1 MKIKSLS
8 AAIATALVLSTGTVS
23 AGEGSSLDVGRL
35 AISGYGD
42 VTLIS
47 QDNLKDANGN
57 NVQNN
62 VQARFIPI
70 FLFQMSEK
78 IHIESELE
86 ISTTP
91 EGETEVVLEYLNMH
105 YFLND
110 NTILTAG
117 KFLLPFGQFGAN
129 LHPSWINKGASNPG
143 IYGGH
148 GGNGSLGGVT
158 GIMGDTGVNVSNT
171 WSLGDAGKV
180 FTDFYVV
187 SGPRQEAGDHGGG
200 VDMDVKKGDNN
211 ASFAYGGRVAYAFL
225 PQWEIGVS
233 YYTGDYS
240 DDGDLNY
247 NAYNIDFNWIG
258 SFASVRGEI
267 FGSTAETEGE
277 DEPVPPEEHGED
289 WIKDFDKE
297 GWYIQGTWQ
306 ARQLGKAWLNP
317 IELVVRYSD
326 SSSDFDGS
334 ISPDFEEDAG
344 RMGSRMYYGVNYW
357 LEPSAVLKFGAESTS
372 IDNEGGGLGELVDDR
387 IFLQLAFGF

>member
-42 VTLIS
+42 VGLTF
-47 QDNLKDANGN
+47 QDNIKDADGN
-57 NVQNN
+57 DVQNN

-86 ISTTP
+86 FSTTA

-129 LHPSWINKGASNPG
+129 IHPSWINKAASNPG

-148 GGNGSLGGVT
+148 GGNGSLNGVT
-158 GIMGDTGVNVSNT
+158 SIMGDTGVNVSNT

-211 ASFAYGGRVAYAFL
+211 DSFAYGGL
-225 PQWEIGVS
+225 W
-233 YYTGDYS
+233 
-240 DDGDLNY
+240 
-247 NAYNIDFNWIG
+247 FNCG
-258 SFASVRGEI
+258 
-267 FGSTAETEGE
+267 
-277 DEPVPPEEHGED
+277 
-289 WIKDFDKE
+289 
-297 GWYIQGTWQ
+297 
-306 ARQLGKAWLNP
+306 N
-317 IELVVRYSD
+317 
-326 SSSDFDGS
+326 
-334 ISPDFEEDAG
+334 
-344 RMGSRMYYGVNYW
+344 
-357 LEPSAVLKFGAESTS
+357 
-372 IDNEGGGLGELVDDR
+372 
-387 IFLQLAFGF
+387 

>member
-8 AAIATALVLSTGTVS
+8 AAIATALVLSTSTVS

-35 AISGYGD
+35 AIAGYGD
-42 VTLIS
+42 VGLTS
-47 QDNLKDANGN
+47 QDNMKDADGN
-57 NVQNN
+57 DIQNN

-78 IHIESELE
+78 IHIESEVE
-86 ISTTP
+86 FSTTAD
-91 EGETEVVLEYLNMH
+91 GETEVVLEYLNMH

-110 NTILTAG
+110 NTIITAG
-117 KFLLPFGQFGAN
+117 KFLLPFGLFSAN
-129 LHPSWINKGASNPG
+129 IHPSWINKAASNPG

-148 GGNGSLGGVT
+148 GGNGSLNGVT
-158 GIMGDTGVNVSNT
+158 GIMGDTGVNISNT
-171 WSLGDAGKV
+171 WSLGAAGKL

-187 SGPRQEAGDHGGG
+187 SGPRQEAGEHGGG
-200 VDMDVKKGDNN
+200 VDMGVKKGDNN
-211 ASFAYGGRVAYAFL
+211 DSFAYGGRVAYAFL

-240 DDGDLNY
+240 NDGDLGY
-247 NAYNIDFNWIG
+247 DAYNVDFNWIG

-267 FGSTAETEGE
+267 FGSTAATEGE
-277 DEPVPPEEHGED
+277 IEVNGEHQEFL
-289 WIKDFDKE
+289 KDFDKN

-317 IELVVRYSD
+317 IEFVLRYSD
-326 SSSDFDGS
+326 TSSDFDGS
-334 ISPDFEEDAG
+334 VVEEFAEDFG
-344 RMGSRMYYGVNYW
+344 KMGSRVYYGVNYW

-372 IDNEGGGLGELVDDR
+372 LDDGDSDDR
-387 IFLQLAFGF
+387 LFLQLAFGF